1 MQMWIFVNNGALM
14 LYILL
19 YNNDDDEVASDFK
32 TECSYVEAV

>member
-19 YNNDDDEVASDFK
+19 YNNDDEVASDFK